1 MKPRFGL
8 IFSTTSFSGEAAII
22 IMSSGCNLLA
32 SLGIGRKSQGAS
44 SLMFSSICGAFR
56 WSLVRRRCL
65 KVGEVE
71 SKEVVLL
78 DMEERGE
85 LRFSELD
92 GLCSSVSDNER
103 GVCDASLADRKAS
116 A

>member
-8 IFSTTSFSGEAAII
+8 ICSTTSFRGVAAII
-22 IMSSGCNLLA
+22 IMSSGSSLFAL
-32 SLGIGRKSQGAS
+32 LGIGKKSFGDS
-44 SLMFSSICGAFR
+44 SFIFSSAWGAFR

-78 DMEERGE
+78 DMEERGK

-92 GLCSSVSDNER
+92 GLCSSVSDNPR